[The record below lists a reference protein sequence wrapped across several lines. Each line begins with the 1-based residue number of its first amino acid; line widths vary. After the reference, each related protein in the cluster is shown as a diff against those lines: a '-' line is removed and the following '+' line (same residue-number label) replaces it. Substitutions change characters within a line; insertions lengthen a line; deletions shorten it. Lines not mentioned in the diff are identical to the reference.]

1 MDAAFLA
8 SVVIA
13 FMSGAMLTCQIGM
26 NANMRL
32 VTGSPMWAAVI
43 SFVVGLAALTAVIAG
58 MRQPL
63 PTTQGLAAAP
73 WWAWCGGLLGA
84 FYVAASAQLAAKLGA
99 TSLTALVVA
108 GQIIASLVVD
118 HFNWLG
124 FADHPVSLPRLLGAG
139 LLVIGV
145 VLVLKY

>member
-13 FMSGAMLTCQIGM
+13 FLSGAMLTCQIGM
-26 NANMRL
+26 NAQIRI
-32 VTGSPMWAAVI
+32 VSGSPMWAAI
-43 SFVVGLAALTAVIAG
+43 ASFAVGLVALIAVTAG

-63 PTTQGLAAAP
+63 PTTQSLAAAP
-73 WWAWCGGLLGA
+73 WWAWSAGLLGA

-99 TSLTALVVA
+99 TSLTALVVG

-124 FADHPVSLPRLLGAG
+124 FSDHPVSLPRLLGAG
-139 LLVIGV
+139 LLMVGV
-145 VLVLKY
+145 VLVVKY